1 MSEVKVKDKEK
12 KEIRERREADFYGE
26 IYKSAKM
33 GADAVINLLPHIK
46 DDALRSVVTMQLDGY
61 EKYAARAAATLA
73 EMGVAAKEENIV
85 ARVTAKMG
93 VALQTMLDATTS
105 HVAEMLIEGTNMC
118 ITDMTKLLNENE
130 LHRGTSTGAA
140 RLAREVVA
148 FEEHNLEML
157 KRYL

>member
-1 MSEVKVKDKEK
+1 MADAKVKERPK
-12 KEIRERREADFYGE
+12 KEDGERREAEFFGE

-61 EKYAARAAATLA
+61 EKYAARAAAALA

-85 ARVTAKMG
+85 MRVTARVG
-93 VALQTMLDATTS
+93 VAFQTMLDATTS

-118 ITDMTKLLNENE
+118 ITDMTRLLNSNE
-130 LHRGTSTGAA
+130 LHRGASTGAA